1 MNIFLGDSSDEECSE
16 KLELTKDN
24 QTTDRIVI
32 DRVPDE
38 VTIKIFTYLNPQEL
52 GRCAQ
57 VSQHWNRL
65 ALDGSLWRNFL
76 PVQWSKGAIKQI
88 RFFTFYEIIY
98 TCTVFLQGSF
108 MVVRFTSIY
117 AVST

>member
-1 MNIFLGDSSDEECSE
+1 VTVLNEECSE

-57 VSQHWNRL
+57 VSIL
-65 ALDGSLWRNFL
+65 
-76 PVQWSKGAIKQI
+76 
-88 RFFTFYEIIY
+88 
-98 TCTVFLQGSF
+98 
-108 MVVRFTSIY
+108 
-117 AVST
+117 

>member
-1 MNIFLGDSSDEECSE
+1 MNIVLGDSSDEECSE

-24 QTTDRIVI
+24 QVQTTDRNVI

-76 PVQWSKGAIKQI
+76 PVMWSKGTIKQI

-98 TCTVFLQGSF
+98 TVFLQGSF
-108 MVVRFTSIY
+108 MAVRFTSIY
-117 AVST
+117 VVSA